1 MAGIWDGVLVRSGGE
16 RGDLVLLIPLPKG
29 ARSGLQAL
37 LLAAVAPCPGAAGL
51 GPHCAGGMQPKLLRI
66 TPCAMGW
73 ELFLLLCNA
82 TGALPMAVAP
92 GGGDVPMGLLV
103 LDLKYQVGSPVG
115 W

>member
-1 MAGIWDGVLVRSGGE
+1 M
-16 RGDLVLLIPLPKG
+16 
-29 ARSGLQAL
+29 
-37 LLAAVAPCPGAAGL
+37 
-51 GPHCAGGMQPKLLRI
+51 LRI